1 MILSEK
7 SLNML
12 SSTKK
17 KEMEYRVLGRTGY
30 KVSVLTIGGCGPGV
44 APDEKEAVLA
54 VENAIKAGLNMIDIA
69 PSYGEAEV
77 RLGDVISKNKEKLI
91 ITEKTLERNKAG
103 AWAELKRS
111 LERLKV
117 KYFEVYQFHA
127 VGSLEELDQIFSE
140 NGAMKAFLEARDQGL
155 IKHIGI
161 TVHKDMRI
169 VQRALELFDFDTI
182 LIPVTAIS
190 LIHPTPEND
199 FRPILKIAKDRDIGV
214 IAIKAIARRRWDS
227 QRKYQTWY
235 EPFEDEEDIEK
246 GVHFTLSQEGVTTY
260 SMACDIKLWP
270 KIIRAGERFRRLS
283 EEEQNRIVEYFKS
296 KDGFPLFPEQ

>member
-1 MILSEK
+1 
-7 SLNML
+7 
-12 SSTKK
+12 
-17 KEMEYRVLGRTGY
+17 MEYRTLGRTGY
-30 KVSVLTIGGCGPGV
+30 RVSVLTIGGCGPGI
-44 APDEKEAVLA
+44 APDAKEGVEA
-54 VENAIKAGLNMIDIA
+54 VENAIKMGLNMVDIA
-69 PSYGEAEV
+69 PSYGEAET
-77 RLGDVISKNKEKLI
+77 RLGDVISKNKDKLI
-91 ITEKTLERNKAG
+91 ITEKTLERSKEG
-103 AWAELKRS
+103 AWNELKRS

-140 NGAMKAFLEARDQGL
+140 NGAMKAFLEARGQGL

-169 VQRALELFDFDTI
+169 VQRALELFDFDTV

-214 IAIKAIARRRWDS
+214 IAIKAVARRRWGS
-227 QRKYQTWY
+227 QKKYQTWY

-270 KIIRAGERFRRLS
+270 KIIRAGEKFRKLT
-283 EEEQNRIVEYFKS
+283 EEEQSRIVEYFKN

>member
-1 MILSEK
+1 
-7 SLNML
+7 
-12 SSTKK
+12 
-17 KEMEYRVLGRTGY
+17 MEYRTLGRTGY
-30 KVSVLTIGGCGPGV
+30 KVSVLTIGGCGPGI
-44 APDEKEAVLA
+44 APDVKEAVNA
-54 VENAIKAGLNMIDIA
+54 VENAINAGLNMVDIA
-69 PSYGEAEV
+69 PSYGDAEV
-77 RLGDVISKNKEKLI
+77 RLGEVISKNRKRLTI
-91 ITEKTLERNKAG
+91 AEKTLERSKEG
-103 AWAELKRS
+103 AWTELKRS

-117 KYFEVYQFHA
+117 EYFDVYQFHA

-140 NGAMKAFLEARDQGL
+140 NGAMKTFLEAKDQGL

-199 FRPILKIAKDRDIGV
+199 FRPILKIARDRDVGV
-214 IAIKAIARRRWDS
+214 IAIKAVARRRWNS
-227 QRKYQTWY
+227 QKKYQTWY
-235 EPFEDEEDIEK
+235 EPFEDEDDIEK

-270 KIIRAGERFRRLS
+270 KIIRAGERFRKLS
-283 EEEQNRIVEYFKS
+283 EEEQKEVVEYFKN
-296 KDGFPLFPEQ
+296 KEGFPLFPEEQ